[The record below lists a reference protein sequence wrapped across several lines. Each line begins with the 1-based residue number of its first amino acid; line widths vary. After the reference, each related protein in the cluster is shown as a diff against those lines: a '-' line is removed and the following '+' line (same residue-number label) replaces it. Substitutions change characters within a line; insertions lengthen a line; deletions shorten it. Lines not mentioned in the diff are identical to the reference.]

1 MERKVLGL
9 LAIPRLALERGG
21 FGIRVCKR
29 LKGWKH
35 SVSKVIAAN
44 ETGDTK
50 LGSFQMRGNVF
61 RSKRFE
67 QIRISAWFEKKT
79 QLCSHHGYL
88 LAG

>member
-9 LAIPRLALERGG
+9 LAIPRLAMERGG
-21 FGIRVCKR
+21 FGLRVCEL

-50 LGSFQMRGNVF
+50 LGSFQMRGKVF

-88 LAG
+88 LVG